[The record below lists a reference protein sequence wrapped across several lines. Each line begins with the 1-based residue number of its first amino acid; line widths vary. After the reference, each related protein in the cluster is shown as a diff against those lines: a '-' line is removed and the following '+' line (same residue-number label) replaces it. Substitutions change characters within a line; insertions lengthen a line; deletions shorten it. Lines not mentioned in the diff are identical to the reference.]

1 MLPFVHSLALIL
13 STTSSLAKKVA
24 CLKPKIKAQLGHQ
37 ILDQAWLP
45 MSTRD
50 YEINLSEKF
59 TKMLNKIWRNFQ
71 SLILSALSQLQQA
84 KKGLNEYATIV
95 LPTTTTP
102 QGENYMPDIARN
114 LEGKCPDSLTKL

>member
-1 MLPFVHSLALIL
+1 MAANVNERLRDKSVREIDEDAERKLA
-13 STTSSLAKKVA
+13 
-24 CLKPKIKAQLGHQ
+24 
-37 ILDQAWLP
+37 
-45 MSTRD
+45 
-50 YEINLSEKF
+50 E
-59 TKMLNKIWRNFQ
+59 FQ

>member
-1 MLPFVHSLALIL
+1 MAANVNERLRDKSVREIHEEAEQKLA
-13 STTSSLAKKVA
+13 
-24 CLKPKIKAQLGHQ
+24 
-37 ILDQAWLP
+37 
-45 MSTRD
+45 
-50 YEINLSEKF
+50 E
-59 TKMLNKIWRNFQ
+59 FQ

-95 LPTTTTP
+95 LPTTTTTP